1 MNDVERMA
9 NGCTINR
16 PHHRCHTHYPIPG
29 LPVALALLG
38 PLTQRNSDLGIPAS
52 NDCDNGGQNLSTE
65 AQCVGFPFG
74 EALVQGRLGC
84 ACDSYRPVSLRLRSG
99 L

>member
-1 MNDVERMA
+1 MVTQSTA
-9 NGCTINR
+9 HKKGTTL
-16 PHHRCHTHYPIPG
+16 PLSHAPG
-29 LPVALALLG
+29 LPAALALLG